1 MKREEY
7 LNKLKLTLEGHDF
20 AQVEEAIGY
29 FDELLQD
36 RMTDEGLQEEEAV
49 AGMEAP
55 EDIAAKLRE
64 ERRKEQ
70 QTGTKAEPAGE
81 QPLSGIKTIRVRA
94 DQVRSIRVRDR
105 NTRLTVRGAEGED
118 IVIRHP
124 ETEKIRYTFSLENGR
139 LSLLRDPIDFASIMF
154 SLDFLSREMREVS
167 VEVPRELAAELD
179 LRTSNA
185 KLELEGFNCWGQAMA
200 ATSNTSL
207 TARNLQAKRLEL
219 ASSNGSLALQGLRVQ
234 QDLRAATSNARITA
248 EGVSAPQS
256 LTLKT
261 SNGSISVSKL
271 DSREISLTTSN
282 SSVKGTLPG
291 KLEDYAVK
299 ASTSNGK
306 NSLPRERAG
315 GDKALTVHTSNGSIS
330 LGFMESS

>member
-36 RMTDEGLQEEEAV
+36 RMTDEGLPEEEAV

-55 EDIAAKLRE
+55 EDIAARLKE
-64 ERRKEQ
+64 ERRKEH
-70 QTGTKAEPAGE
+70 QTGIKAEPAGE
-81 QPLSGIKTIRVRA
+81 QPLSGVKTIRARA
-94 DQVRSIRVRDR
+94 DQVRSIRIRDR

-124 ETEKIRYTFSLENGR
+124 ETEKIRYTFSLEGGR
-139 LSLLRDPIDFASIMF
+139 LSLLREPVDFASIMF
-154 SLDFLSREMREVS
+154 SLDFLAREMREVS

-185 KLELEGFNCWGQAMA
+185 RLELEGFTCWGQALA
-200 ATSNTSL
+200 ATSNSSL
-207 TARNLQAKRLEL
+207 TARNLQTKRLEL
-219 ASSNGSLALQGLRVQ
+219 TSSNGSLALQGLRVQ

-248 EGVSAPQS
+248 EDVFAPQS

-282 SSVKGTLPG
+282 SGVKGTLPG
-291 KLEDYAVK
+291 KLEDYTVK

-330 LGFMESS
+330 LGFEG